1 MIKVVTVSNINKGEY
16 RSGSK
21 NCCNIHGSD
30 IGSIVMLGTND
41 TVSSDVHIATAS
53 EGEEDR
59 TRE

>member
-1 MIKVVTVSNINKGEY
+1 MILVVTVSNINKGEY

-21 NCCNIHGSD
+21 NCFNIRGSD
-30 IGSIVMLGTND
+30 IRSIVMLGTND